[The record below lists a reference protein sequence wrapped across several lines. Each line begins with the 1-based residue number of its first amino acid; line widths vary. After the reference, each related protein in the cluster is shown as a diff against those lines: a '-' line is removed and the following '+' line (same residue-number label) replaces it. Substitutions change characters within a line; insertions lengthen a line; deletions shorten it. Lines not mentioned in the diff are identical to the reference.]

1 MDWQGYV
8 LIGTGVTLA
17 LAAPVLAQAVRER
30 KLSRAGLSNIAQM
43 TDEDMLLHMARLCAS
58 LGYRVFRAPAS
69 EPVFDLIL
77 TDGLGQRRGLVVRHW
92 RKQVDATEVE
102 AAAEAAGHIANAEPM
117 LVSIAGYTYKA
128 RAAAGRT
135 GAILWS
141 LPELTAAIGRV
152 RQSSMTYPEPPVIHT
167 GVQAAGQ
174 EVAVPLRSVLQPSV
188 HEADEHAPAT
198 VAPKRRQRPERMRP
212 GDWQEP
218 GVPPKC
224 PRCNRRMV
232 VRRNA
237 DGEYWGC
244 PTFPRCLGTRPR
256 G

>member
-1 MDWQGYV
+1 MDWPGYV
-8 LIGTGVTLA
+8 LVGMGVTLA
-17 LAAPVLAQAVRER
+17 LAAPVLTQAMREQQW
-30 KLSRAGLSNIAQM
+30 SRAGLSNVAQM
-43 TDEDMLLHMARLCAS
+43 TDEEMLLHMARLCAA
-58 LGYRVFRAPAS
+58 LGYRVYRAPES
-69 EPVFDLIL
+69 EPAFDLIL

-92 RKQVDATEVE
+92 RMRVDAPEVE

-117 LVSIAGYTYKA
+117 LVSVAGYTYKA
-128 RAAAGRT
+128 REAARRT

-141 LPELTAAIGRV
+141 LAELTEAIGRV
-152 RQSSMTYPEPPVIHT
+152 RQSSMAYPEPPVIHA
-167 GVQAAGQ
+167 GAQAAGQ
-174 EVAVPLRSVLQPSV
+174 EVAVPLRSVLQPPV
-188 HEADEHAPAT
+188 TEKEVPPPVVT
-198 VAPKRRQRPERMRP
+198 PRKRHRPERVRP

-244 PTFPRCLGTRPR
+244 PMFPRCLGTRPK